1 MNIEKRSP
9 LVIAAIYFLAG
20 AAWTFITDRLLPH
33 LALTPREMADWR
45 ICNGWL
51 YVGVTSVL
59 IYWFLRLYG
68 RMLLRSRDE
77 AVENLRRSESSLKS
91 VVESLPFEFWV
102 SDRDGLCIMQNSL
115 SIRNLGNC
123 VGNRLEQKRQ
133 PADFADRLRHK
144 VLTGE
149 VVTNE
154 TSYDLNG
161 TRSYRYEIMSPV
173 RDDET
178 IWGATG
184 ISIDITQLKRAEE
197 ALLDSELRYSRL
209 FEDAVLGIFQFS
221 PEGRI
226 NSVNPALAGMFGYA
240 SSAELLSSVSNSA
253 HLYAAPRR
261 QNWVVSLILEDAE
274 CVRIENGFRR
284 KDGSIFVGNLSVWKV
299 RDRNGNI
306 VCLEGFIEDISEQKR
321 AEEAIRESEE
331 KFRTIFENAP
341 VMISSFDDSEKCLL
355 WNRECE
361 KNLGWTREEVCESAD
376 PLILFFPDQEQKN
389 RVMANILRA
398 DGNFTESRVLARD
411 GGERTQL
418 WANFRLPNGSV
429 ISVGHDIT
437 SRKKAVIDLQ
447 RERAFLRSL
456 IGSIPDLIFYKDKSS
471 TYLGCNRAF
480 EEFAG
485 KRETEII
492 GKTDLDLF
500 PVDMAGL
507 FRTMDSMMLDSGT
520 ARRNEEWVVYPD
532 GRRFLLDTLKTPFFD
547 EQGNT
552 LGIIGI
558 SRDIT
563 DHRRA
568 EDERNKLE
576 AQLFHAQKME
586 AVGLLAGGVAHDFNN
601 ILTAI
606 KGYAYLLRSKIE
618 EVQMLHFLEQ
628 LDRAADKATSLT
640 NSLLAFS
647 RKRVISLKPVEVS
660 EAIGRSVKLLAR
672 LINEDIEIRS
682 SMSGDSLTI
691 LGDESH
697 IDQVVMNLATN
708 ARDAMPKGG
717 TLTISTER
725 FVMSMNFVEEH
736 GFGRAG
742 EYALIKFCDTGT
754 GIDEEHRAHLFE
766 PFFTTKE
773 VGKGTGLG
781 LSIIYGIV
789 KQHEGYIDMESEPG
803 KGTTFS
809 IYLPLIK
816 EKMKEIER
824 KPEPRPKS
832 GTETILIGEDD
843 SNVRELTRCLL
854 EEFGYRVLEAVD
866 GFDTVEKF
874 RSNRDKIQL
883 VILDVI
889 MPRKNG
895 RDVYE
900 EITRIKP
907 GVKTIFLSG
916 YASDILTSKGI
927 FQDGLN
933 FLIKPVLPGV
943 FLNKVREV
951 LGK

>member
-1 MNIEKRSP
+1 MNIEKRNP
-9 LVIAAIYFLAG
+9 LVIGGIYLLAG
-20 AAWTFITDRLLPH
+20 AASTFVADKLLPN
-33 LALTPREMADWR
+33 LARTPREMINLQ
-45 ICNGWL
+45 ICKGWFFL
-51 YVGVTSVL
+51 GGSSILV
-59 IYWFLRLYG
+59 YWLLKLYG
-68 RMLLRSRDE
+68 RTLQRSWDE
-77 AVENLRRSESSLKS
+77 STEKLRRSESGLKC
-91 VVESLPFEFWV
+91 VLENLPFEFWI
-102 SDRDGLCIMQNSL
+102 SDREGLCTAQNLISV
-115 SIRNLGNC
+115 RNRGNC
-123 VGNRLEQKRQ
+123 LGKRIKQKRQ
-133 PADFADRLRHK
+133 SADTTEQLMQR
-144 VLTGE
+144 VMNGE

-161 TRSYRYEIMSPV
+161 TRSYRYEIVGPL
-173 RDDET
+173 REGET
-178 IWGATG
+178 IWGVAG
-184 ISIDITQLKRAEE
+184 ASIDITQLKRAEE
-197 ALLDSELRYSRL
+197 ALLDSELRYRRL

-221 PEGRI
+221 PEGSI
-226 NSVNPALAGMFGYA
+226 SSVNPALARMFGYV
-240 SSAELLSSVSNSA
+240 SPEELLSCVSNSA
-253 HLYAAPRR
+253 DLYAAPSRHK
-261 QNWVVSLILEDAE
+261 WVVSMMLEDTE

-284 KDGSIFVGNLSVWKV
+284 KDGGIFIGNLVVWKV
-299 RDRNGNI
+299 RDRKGKI
-306 VCLEGFIEDISEQKR
+306 VCLEGFVEDISEQKR
-321 AEEAIRESEE
+321 AEEAIRQSEE

-341 VMISSFDDSEKCLL
+341 VMISSFDDTGRCLL

-361 KNLGWTREEVCESAD
+361 RNLGWSREDVCESAD

-389 RVMANILRA
+389 RVIANILRA
-398 DGNFTESRVLARD
+398 DGNFSESRVLARD
-411 GGERTQL
+411 GSERTQL

-456 IGSIPDLIFYKDKSS
+456 LDSIPDLIFYKDGSS
-471 TYLGCNRAF
+471 VYLGCNRAF

-485 KRETEII
+485 KREAHII
-492 GKTDLDLF
+492 GKTDLELF
-500 PVDMAGL
+500 PDEIADL
-507 FRTMDSMMLDSGT
+507 FRTMDTTLMDSGT
-520 ARRNEEWVVYPD
+520 AQRNEEWVVYPN
-532 GRRFLLDTLKTPFFD
+532 GRRCLLDVLKTPFFD
-547 EQGNT
+547 EQGLT
-552 LGIIGI
+552 LGTIGI

-568 EDERNKLE
+568 EEDRNKLE
-576 AQLFHAQKME
+576 AQLFHAQKLE

-618 EVQMLHFLEQ
+618 EEQMLHFLEQ
-628 LDRAADKATSLT
+628 LDRSADKATSLT

-647 RKRVISLKPVEVS
+647 RKRVISLKPVEIG

-672 LINEDIEIRS
+672 LIDEDIEIRS
-682 SMSGDSLTI
+682 SLTADSLTI

-708 ARDAMPKGG
+708 ARDAMPNGG
-717 TLTISTER
+717 TLTIGTER
-725 FVMSMNFVEEH
+725 FVMSREFVDEH
-736 GFGRAG
+736 GFGREG
-742 EYALIKFCDTGT
+742 EFALIKVSDTGT
-754 GIDEEHRAHLFE
+754 GIDEKHRLHLFE
-766 PFFTTKE
+766 PFFTTKD

-789 KQHEGYIDMESEPG
+789 KQHEGYIDLESEKG
-803 KGTTFS
+803 NGTTFS

-816 EKMKEIER
+816 EEMKAPER
-824 KPEPRPKS
+824 KTEPRPKS

-854 EEFGYRVLEAVD
+854 EEFGYQVLEAVD
-866 GFDTVEKF
+866 GIDTVAKF
-874 RSNRDKIQL
+874 KANSDKIQL

-895 RDVYE
+895 RDVYD
-900 EITRIKP
+900 EITRISP

-916 YASDILTSKGI
+916 YTSDILTSKGI

-943 FLNKVREV
+943 LLNKVREV